1 MSRDE
6 SIADPIGPLAEEFM
20 ARYRRGERPAL
31 SEYAERHPDLAE
43 RIREVF
49 PMMVMMEEAGSADGA
64 ASADQPRAAETVSP
78 RLEQIGGYRI
88 LRQIG
93 RGGMG
98 VVYEAEQTALGRHV
112 ALKVLPLHAARD
124 RNRLER
130 FRREARA
137 AARLHHTN
145 IVPVFEVGEEGNVCF
160 YAMQFI
166 HGQPLDDV
174 LDELQRLRRR
184 SDTDAAPAL
193 TVGGPAR
200 SLLSGLPLTPT
211 QPCFGEPGLAN
222 VDFSLGPSA
231 RESIPAAAPHATL
244 PLGGRESGAKG
255 ERPSRSSLMLPG
267 RTEASAVASNRWHY
281 FRSVAR
287 IGIQVAEALDYAH
300 REGVIH
306 RDIKPSNLL
315 LDLDGRVWVTDFGL
329 AKTDG
334 DALTQ
339 SGDLVGTIR
348 YMAPERFRCWS
359 DPRSDVYSLG
369 LTLYEMLVLRPAFDT
384 SDHALLVQQVLN
396 AEPPRLRK
404 LDPQIPRDLRTI
416 VAKAI
421 EKEPARRYQSAAE
434 LASDLQRFLEDRP
447 ILARQTTAGERAW
460 RWCKRNRGVAAFAA
474 AFVLALLVGLVAS
487 TWQWRRAQANADQA
501 QANEWKAGRQ
511 RDEARRQQ
519 WEALK
524 AQARAEIYSGQAG
537 HRRRSLEA
545 LREASL
551 IRSSPELRDLAISAL
566 ALTDIRLAKEWQG
579 YPEGAHF
586 LVFDARLE
594 RYARCD
600 LKGNI
605 SIRRV
610 ADDQELI
617 ALPGPGSGEGLLRFS
632 ADGKYLAA
640 SHPHAGLL
648 QVWDLSRREATLK
661 RSVRSVFFDFTPD
674 SRQLVVSEHGFL
686 GLFDVAAGTLVREL
700 AKGPRAGLVVS
711 PDGTRLALANYP
723 THSQVRVLD
732 LETGRVQV
740 TLQHPPKEGVHDVAW
755 HPHDPNLL
763 ATSDWEIYLWDIRTG
778 QKRATLAGQTA
789 SPTTNL
795 VFNHRGDILASR
807 GWGSDPTVR
816 LWDPWTGRQLVWITG
831 APTNSGMPLRF
842 SPDDKWL
849 AFSHIGRQIGVWE
862 VDAAREYRSLAGHAK
877 LMEGHYTQMDI
888 SPDGRVLAA
897 ASKFAPQDGVRF
909 WDLATGRELGFL
921 PLGWTHAVLFHP
933 QGGGLIT
940 GHEKGGA
947 YYWPIRTERL
957 ASSETDGQAGDV
969 WHIGPPRWLGVTGP
983 VIRLSLDAAGRRLA
997 VAQALGSRGTGA
1009 VLDLAHLSEKA
1020 LPADSD
1026 RTRRGVKPVSFTT
1039 PGLNHIALSPDGHW
1053 AATGIWANWLAGGIA
1068 GGNEVTILEAETAK
1082 PVKSLPVMGSS
1093 YGDFSPDGKWLVTRS
1108 PEGYGIYETGSWQL
1122 RHRLPRTIGG
1132 DWAGPLA
1139 FSPDGKLLA
1148 IVVSGLTVQLIDP
1161 ATARV
1166 LANLEPPDHDRAIPR
1181 MLCFSADGSQLA
1193 VGMDELRMIH
1203 VWDLRLI
1210 GQRLAELG
1218 LAWELPS
1225 FPAAKE
1231 AAPLQIE
1238 LHQGPFDAED
1248 YFQRG
1253 CELVR
1258 RRQDQQALEFFTL
1271 ALAVNPDHV
1280 EAYHYRGHAYERLRR
1295 FDMARDDFSQ
1305 ALARRPDNA
1314 HFHERRGHCYW
1325 NLKDDTKAIAE
1336 FRTAI
1341 RLQPDNAQAHYGLGL
1356 VVSGTGVW
1364 TEAMEAYER
1373 ALRLKPDYAEAHNSL
1388 AWLRATCPDPKFRD
1402 PARAVVSAKRA
1413 VELAPK
1419 EANFWNTLGAAHYR
1433 AGGFPAAIQA
1443 LEKSM
1448 ELAKGGD
1455 SLDWFF
1461 LAMAHRQLGQEEEAR
1476 KWYDRAV
1483 EWMRKHKPDDDEL
1496 RRFRSEAEALIGPS
1510 PSHEPSGDG
1519 RLNQ

>member
-1 MSRDE
+1 MSREE
-6 SIADPIGPLAEEFM
+6 SIADPIGPLAEEFV
-20 ARYRRGERPAL
+20 ARYRRGERPGL
-31 SEYAERHPDLAE
+31 SEYTERHPDLAE

-49 PMMVMMEEAGSADGA
+49 PMMVMMEEAGSADRS
-64 ASADQPRAAETVSP
+64 ASAGDQSCAAEGAPP

-124 RNRLER
+124 HNRLER

-145 IVPVFEVGEEGNVCF
+145 IVPVFEVGEEGDVCF

-174 LDELQRLRRR
+174 LDELLQLRRR

-193 TVGGPAR
+193 TLGGPAR
-200 SLLSGLPLTPT
+200 SLFSEPALTTMRLPSGKGASPADV
-211 QPCFGEPGLAN
+211 E
-222 VDFSLGPSA
+222 FSLGPIA
-231 RESIPAAAPHATL
+231 GAAPPPTL
-244 PLGGRESGAKG
+244 PLFGRAAPAKG
-255 ERPSRSSLMLPG
+255 EASGAPLMLPG
-267 RTEASAVASNRWHY
+267 RTEASAVTSNRWHY

-300 REGVIH
+300 REGIIH

-315 LDLDGRVWVTDFGL
+315 LDTDGRVWVTDFGL
-329 AKTDG
+329 AKTD
-334 DALTQ
+334 DDPLTQ

-396 AEPPRLRK
+396 EEPPRLRK
-404 LDPQIPRDLRTI
+404 LDAQIPRDLRTI
-416 VAKAI
+416 VAKAV

-434 LASDLQRFLEDRP
+434 LACDLQRFLEDRP
-447 ILARQTTAGERAW
+447 ILARPSSTVERTW
-460 RWCKRNRGVAAFAA
+460 RWCKRNRGLASFAA
-474 AFVLALLVGLVAS
+474 AFVLALIVGLAGV
-487 TWQWRRAQANADQA
+487 TWQWRRAQANADDA

-511 RDEARRQQ
+511 RDEARQQQ

-545 LREASL
+545 LREAAR
-551 IRSSPELRDLAISAL
+551 IRSSLELRDLAISAL
-566 ALTDIRLAKEWQG
+566 ALTDIRLAKDWPG
-579 YPEGAHF
+579 YPEGAYF
-586 LVFDARLE
+586 VVFDPRLE

-617 ALPGPGSGEGLLRFS
+617 ALPGPGSGGGLLRFS
-632 ADGKYLAA
+632 PDGEYLAA
-640 SHPHAGLL
+640 SYPYARLL

-661 RSVRSVFFDFTPD
+661 RPAGNVFFDFTPD
-674 SRQLVVSEHGFL
+674 SRQLVVSEDGSL
-686 GLFDVAAGTLVREL
+686 GLFDVITGAQVREL
-700 AKGPRAGLVVS
+700 AKGPLAGPVVS
-711 PDGTRLALANYP
+711 PDGRRLALGNYP
-723 THSQVRVLD
+723 APLQVQVLD
-732 LETGRVQV
+732 LETGSVQV
-740 TLQHPPKEGVHDVAW
+740 TLQHPPKEAYAVGRAVYDVAW

-763 ATSDWEIYLWDIRTG
+763 ATADWEIYLWDIRTG
-778 QKRATLAGQTA
+778 QKRATLAGQAA

-795 VFNHRGDILASR
+795 AFNHRGDILASR
-807 GWGSDPTVR
+807 GWGSDPSVR
-816 LWDPWTGRQLVWITG
+816 LWDPWTGRQLVWIAG
-831 APTNSGMPLRF
+831 APTNPGMPLRF

-849 AFSHIGRQIGVWE
+849 AFSHIGRQIGLWE
-862 VDAAREYRSLAGHAK
+862 VEAAREYRSLAGHAK
-877 LMEGHYTQMDI
+877 PGEGMYTQMDI

-897 ASKFAPQDGVRF
+897 ASRHAPQNGVRF
-909 WDLATGRELGFL
+909 WDLATARDLGFL
-921 PLGWTHAVLFHP
+921 PLGWTQAVLFHP

-940 GHEKGGA
+940 GHEKAGV
-947 YYWPIRTERL
+947 YYCPIRTEGL
-957 ASSETDGQAGDV
+957 HSSGEGAVRGEV
-969 WHIGPPRWLGVTGP
+969 WHVGPPRWLGVTGG
-983 VIRLSLDAAGRRLA
+983 VVRLSLDTAGQRLA
-997 VAQALGSRGTGA
+997 VAQAGSRGT

-1020 LPADSD
+1020 LPTDSD

-1039 PGLNHIALSPDGHW
+1039 RGLNYIALSPDGHW
-1053 AATGIWANWLAGGIA
+1053 VATGIWANWLPPGGIA
-1068 GGNEVTILEAETAK
+1068 GGNEVTIREAETAK
-1082 PVKSLPVMGSS
+1082 PVKSLPLTGSS
-1093 YGDFSPDGKWLVTRS
+1093 YADFSPDGMWLITRTH
-1108 PEGYGIYETGSWQL
+1108 EKYCIYEAGSWQL

-1132 DWAGPLA
+1132 DYTGPLA
-1139 FSPDGKLLA
+1139 FSRDGKLMA
-1148 IVVSGLTVQLIDP
+1148 IVLSGLTVQLIDP

-1166 LANLEPPDHDRAIPR
+1166 LANLEPPDRDRAIPR
-1181 MLCFSADGSQLA
+1181 MLCFSPDGSQLA

-1210 GQRLAELG
+1210 RQRLVEMG
-1218 LAWELPS
+1218 LEGDLPQ

-1248 YFQRG
+1248 YFKRG

-1258 RRQDQQALEFFTL
+1258 RRQDQQALEFFEL
-1271 ALAVNPDHV
+1271 ALEVNPDHV
-1280 EAYHYRGHAYERLRR
+1280 EAYHYRGHAYERLRQ

-1305 ALARRPDNA
+1305 ALQRRPDNG
-1314 HFHERRGHCYW
+1314 HFYERRGYCYW
-1325 NLKDDTKAIAE
+1325 NLRDDAKANAD

-1341 RLQPDNAQAHYGLGL
+1341 RLQPDNAQAHHGLGL
-1356 VVSGTGVW
+1356 ATSSAGAWSEVV
-1364 TEAMEAYER
+1364 EAYEQ
-1373 ALRLKPDYAEAHNSL
+1373 AIRLKPDYAEARNSL
-1388 AWLRATCPDPKFRD
+1388 AWLRATCPDPKLRD
-1402 PARAVVSAKRA
+1402 PVAAVAAAKKA

-1419 EANFWNTLGAAHYR
+1419 EANFWNSLGAAHYR
-1433 AGGFPAAIQA
+1433 AGDFPAAIAA

-1461 LAMAHRQLGQEEEAR
+1461 LAMAHWRLGQEDEAR
-1476 KWYDRAV
+1476 KWHAKAV
-1483 EWMRKHKPDDDEL
+1483 EWMQKHKPNDDEL
-1496 RRFRSEAEALIGPS
+1496 RRFRAEAEELIKP
-1510 PSHEPSGDG
+1510 
-1519 RLNQ
+1519 